1 MHATLKKQL
10 NNDLMQQRVQ
20 EQLVGEIVDKRFV
33 LMEARGRVRNGLK
46 FEAYDM
52 EALTRIEITVM
63 VNAEGGVKGYLLM
76 DPNKPP
82 PIPPLPVPKPRQE
95 LKSPPLVPTP
105 SPPIPTPQPV
115 VRAAPPPPPPP
126 PAQDLEA
133 QRLEAAWFA
142 RGEQIDQQG
151 YEDPSEEDWDF
162 SERQANLEEV
172 AKELTPDAILR
183 YALSPA

>member
-10 NNDLMQQRVQ
+10 NNDLNQQRVQ

-33 LMEARGRVRNGLK
+33 LMEARGSVRTGLK

-52 EALTRIEITVM
+52 EALARIEILVM
-63 VNAEGGVKGYLLM
+63 VNTNGGVKGYLLM
-76 DPNKPP
+76 DPNQPP
-82 PIPPLPVPKPRQE
+82 PIPPSLPVPRQE
-95 LKSPPLVPTP
+95 LRP
-105 SPPIPTPQPV
+105 SPPPTPPVPIPSPPVPTPQPV
-115 VRAAPPPPPPP
+115 SRAAPPPPP

-142 RGEQIDQQG
+142 RGEQIDQG
-151 YEDPSEEDWDF
+151 EDPLEDDWDF